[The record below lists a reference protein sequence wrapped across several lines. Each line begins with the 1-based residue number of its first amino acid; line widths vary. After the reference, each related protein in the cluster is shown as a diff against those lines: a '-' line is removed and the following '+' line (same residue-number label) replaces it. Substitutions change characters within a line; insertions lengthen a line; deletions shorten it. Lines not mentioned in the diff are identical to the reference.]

1 MTQRALALG
10 TVMALG
16 FGAMGVTAFQAPTPP
31 KPPEPPKVVEADKL
45 TDTLYVLKGGGGNTA
60 LLPHGRPAPSSSTPS
75 CPAGASR
82 CSTRSRR
89 SPTSR

>member
-16 FGAMGVTAFQAPTPP
+16 FGRWACRVSGPTPP
-31 KPPEPPKVVEADKL
+31 QPPAPAPKVVEADKL
-45 TDTLYVLKGGGGNTA
+45 TDTLYVLKGGGGDTA
-60 LLPHGRPAPSSSTPS
+60 LLLTAARASSSIPSS
-75 CPAGASR
+75 PAGASR

-89 SPTSR
+89 SPTSQ